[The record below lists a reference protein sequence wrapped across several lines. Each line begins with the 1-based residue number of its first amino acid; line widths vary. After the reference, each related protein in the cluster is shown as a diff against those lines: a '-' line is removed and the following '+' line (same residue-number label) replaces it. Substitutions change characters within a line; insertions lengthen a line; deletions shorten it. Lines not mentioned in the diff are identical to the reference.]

1 MQWGYLLCPGFPKLT
16 IIIMKILYTLS
27 TSNKN
32 VVRLQATAPLLVNTG
47 YDERFRVLFE
57 RFFQKSKQGV
67 PVNADAVIE
76 QHALSYGALWQG
88 AIAAHSRYDFAVLS
102 RMGKKIKISVTTSHP
117 YHCLLCPTWGTH
129 GGGNANHGQLVEHL
143 GAEHSASLTGSP
155 LLLQGPLTCVER
167 GTSAPSP
174 AWRWSSSFSWC
185 WW

>member
-76 QHALSYGALWQG
+76 QHALSYGAL
-88 AIAAHSRYDFAVLS
+88 
-102 RMGKKIKISVTTSHP
+102 
-117 YHCLLCPTWGTH
+117 
-129 GGGNANHGQLVEHL
+129 
-143 GAEHSASLTGSP
+143 
-155 LLLQGPLTCVER
+155 
-167 GTSAPSP
+167 
-174 AWRWSSSFSWC
+174 
-185 WW
+185 